1 MPTHH
6 LPIEHFQAV
15 AERIVRCAQDVR
27 DSVGEDRSADEYEAA
42 LERALRAG
50 KLQFARQ
57 YPFGVPFDRPPDA
70 GFYADFV
77 VEGWILLELKVVPL
91 ITSKHTAQA
100 RQYLRESGCR
110 LCLLINFGTQRVQV
124 QHLLPSET

>member
-1 MPTHH
+1 MPHQ
-6 LPIEHFQAV
+6 LPIEHFQAI
-15 AERIVRCAQDVR
+15 AERIVTCAQAVR
-27 DSVGEDRSADEYEAA
+27 DSLGEGEPVDRYEAA
-42 LERALRAG
+42 LERALRAD

-77 VEGWILLELKVVPL
+77 VEGWILVELKAL
-91 ITSKHTAQA
+91 SALTSEHTAQA

-110 LCLLINFGTQRVQV
+110 LCLLINFGPRQVEV
-124 QHLLPSET
+124 QHLLPTEA

>member
-1 MPTHH
+1 MPQQ
-6 LPIEHFQAV
+6 LPIEHFQAI
-15 AERIVRCAQDVR
+15 AERIVTCAQAVR
-27 DSVGEDRSADEYEAA
+27 DSLGEGEPVDRYEAA
-42 LERALRAG
+42 LERALRAD

-77 VEGWILLELKVVPL
+77 VEGWILVELKAL
-91 ITSKHTAQA
+91 SALTSEHTAQA

-110 LCLLINFGTQRVQV
+110 LCLLINFGPRQVEV
-124 QHLLPSET
+124 QHLLPTEA